1 MSPPTTI
8 TTHSWASC
16 SCLNS
21 PQIQNSY
28 INIKACEVC
37 IDQDF
42 AKMVY
47 EVPYRMIAGDFV
59 RSYPTKVQ
67 KAHLLRFQCGW
78 QQASAKW
85 WTGWLFSPP
94 NIQFIPSW
102 SKGSYKKWILK
113 SMIETWKLKH
123 MWLDE
128 LQLTSNKIFATFH
141 QHWEMLAS
149 IHQASWIILA
159 TGMLQQLG
167 VRLISAE
174 SCGVLEW
181 DPQNWGVFLLENPT
195 VKWLIWGCPQF
206 VESPLPGES
215 PAKNLGWKPLAMPGL
230 HVQECGKTNFTT
242 LRCYRPSTSRVGRL
256 PPSFGVEFELSVW
269 R

>member
-1 MSPPTTI
+1 MNPVVLVIVVNETKLLQSAGHTVPRRTPKGPFGTWWFLLYLKNLVMPECHPPRPSRP
-8 TTHSWASC
+8 HSWASC

-102 SKGSYKKWILK
+102 SKGSYKKMDLEINDWNLK
-113 SMIETWKLKH
+113 IETYVTWRAPTDIKQNFRDFSSTLGNAGIDTPGI
-123 MWLDE
+123 LDH
-128 LQLTSNKIFATFH
+128 LGYWDAPTT
-141 QHWEMLAS
+141 WGAS
-149 IHQASWIILA
+149 H
-159 TGMLQQLG
+159 
-167 VRLISAE
+167 
-174 SCGVLEW
+174 
-181 DPQNWGVFLLENPT
+181 
-195 VKWLIWGCPQF
+195 
-206 VESPLPGES
+206 
-215 PAKNLGWKPLAMPGL
+215 
-230 HVQECGKTNFTT
+230 
-242 LRCYRPSTSRVGRL
+242 
-256 PPSFGVEFELSVW
+256 
-269 R
+269 